1 MTIFPRLLFVF
12 AVAAQLSACVTIGD
26 ASKPIAT
33 VLVPAPQ
40 PDGERALVVVLP
52 GFGNAA
58 EDLEE
63 HGIAAAVHR
72 RWPEADVL
80 LTSATFAYYKQRNI
94 VERLHDDVIA
104 PARAQGYRRIWLAGA
119 SIGGMGVV
127 FYEHQHPG
135 EMDGLVLLAPWLGDR
150 NTLDEIDQA
159 GGIAQWTPGPP
170 PEVIDNDNYE
180 RELWRVIK
188 RWSDDPSAASRVWLI
203 CGDDDRL
210 KRTSQLVS
218 AALPPSHYVQVP
230 GGHDWKTFLAATE
243 RIIQTLRQSPAPSD
257 SAAIAITPTP

>member
-1 MTIFPRLLFVF
+1 MTIFSRLLLALV
-12 AVAAQLSACVTIGD
+12 VAQLGACVTIGD

-33 VLVPAPQ
+33 LLAPAPQ

-58 EDLEE
+58 EDLQA
-63 HGIAAAVHR
+63 HGIAEAVHAH
-72 RWPEADVL
+72 WPQADVI

-94 VERLHDDVIA
+94 VERLHEDVIA

-135 EMDGLVLLAPWLGDR
+135 AMDGLVLLAPWLGDR
-150 NTLDEIDQA
+150 NTLDEIAQA
-159 GGIAQWTPGPP
+159 GGVAQWTPGPP
-170 PEVIDNDNYE
+170 PEAIDNDNYE

-188 RWSDDPSAASRVWLI
+188 RWSDEPSTATRVWLI
-203 CGDDDRL
+203 CGDNDRL
-210 KRTSQLVS
+210 LRTSQLVS
-218 AALPPSHYVQVP
+218 AALPPSHYTQLP

-243 RIIQTLRQSPAPSD
+243 RIIQLMRQSPASSE
-257 SAAIAITPTP
+257 SAAIAVTPAP